1 MPPHQYS
8 VIQDTPTETFT
19 EDIDDTT
26 ERYKEQLRQFSQ
38 YCHIFYS
45 NSLSVKSITNQ
56 TKNPPHQIKKSLDF
70 SSSTHDLETRSK
82 TDENSIVETSK
93 AVLQAFEI
101 ICASRK
107 SLPHC
112 GDQSHY
118 AAIAQCGLLDPDFL
132 ADIGREKGTSSRLS
146 SYSKARDEERCKVH
160 EYLMKERKHH
170 FMALLEQKTQEENST
185 DETVALESGPISMM
199 KQWERENQI
208 KSMAREFSNK
218 YKSRIGVHP
227 FLAGLRRLLESQMQ
241 HTQQMVYWSFD
252 TAVITENCTHGNDA
266 LMQDALSLLVTFLQY
281 TTSKPMQEDQD
292 EYDKNKYGN
301 DSSNITSNMIHW
313 ECKAPISI
321 SLLNRILNVLP
332 KWNALDAKPTGT
344 ITVSL
349 DMRSEPVVMERN
361 LLCLDRK
368 SVV

>member
-1 MPPHQYS
+1 MG
-8 VIQDTPTETFT
+8 
-19 EDIDDTT
+19 
-26 ERYKEQLRQFSQ
+26 
-38 YCHIFYS
+38 
-45 NSLSVKSITNQ
+45 
-56 TKNPPHQIKKSLDF
+56 
-70 SSSTHDLETRSK
+70 K

-227 FLAGLRRLLESQMQ
+227 FLAGLRRWNHKCNIRNRWFIGHSIQQSLLR
-241 HTQQMVYWSFD
+241 
-252 TAVITENCTHGNDA
+252 IA
-266 LMQDALSLLVTFLQY
+266 LME
-281 TTSKPMQEDQD
+281 M
-292 EYDKNKYGN
+292 
-301 DSSNITSNMIHW
+301 M
-313 ECKAPISI
+313 
-321 SLLNRILNVLP
+321 
-332 KWNALDAKPTGT
+332 
-344 ITVSL
+344 
-349 DMRSEPVVMERN
+349 
-361 LLCLDRK
+361 
-368 SVV
+368 